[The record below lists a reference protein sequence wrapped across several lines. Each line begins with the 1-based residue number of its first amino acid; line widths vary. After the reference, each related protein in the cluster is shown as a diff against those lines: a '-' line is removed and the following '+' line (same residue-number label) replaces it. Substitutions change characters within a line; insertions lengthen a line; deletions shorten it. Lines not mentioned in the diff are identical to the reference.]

1 MITAIIPS
9 KTDSNVFPCAG
20 AIRAL
25 DPAVEILI
33 VDDGLERIPGEAR
46 SILGAKP
53 FVFAR
58 NVNLGIKDALGLDI
72 DVTTHGSAGPRFIS
86 REPRSTRAVD
96 GVVIMNDDAI
106 LQTAGGLSI
115 LAQTAA
121 EHPEIGIVAA
131 TANNVGNRN
140 QWPAGKVQ
148 RGAVLVDSLGPKVE
162 PGLRFDPR
170 MVCFVC
176 VYIPK
181 ATLERVGLLDERF
194 VGYGFDD
201 DDYCKRIRD
210 AGLRIAIT
218 DDVFVDH
225 GSLKSTYRGEPT
237 TPANLQ
243 QNAAIYRAKWGE
255 DNWGR
260 R

>member
-9 KTDSNVFPCAG
+9 KTSSNLFPCVE
-20 AIRAL
+20 AILAL
-25 DPAVEILI
+25 DPAVDVLV
-33 VDDGLERIPGEAR
+33 VDDGLDRIPGEAR

-53 FVFAR
+53 FIFAR
-58 NVNLGIKDALGLDI
+58 NVNLGIRGALDRG
-72 DVTTHGSAGPRFIS
+72 A
-86 REPRSTRAVD
+86 D

-106 LQTAGGLSI
+106 LKTAGGLSI
-115 LAQTAA
+115 LAQIAA
-121 EHPEIGIVAA
+121 DAPEIGIVAS
-131 TANNVGNRN
+131 TCNNVGNRN
-140 QWPAGKVQ
+140 QWPVGKVQ
-148 RGAVLVDSLGPKVE
+148 MFGKLVDSLPGTKTA

-176 VYIPK
+176 VYVPRRTID
-181 ATLERVGLLDERF
+181 RVGLLDERF

-210 AGLRIAIT
+210 AGFKIAIT

-225 GSLKSTYRGEPT
+225 GSLRSTFRGDPR

-243 QNAAIYRAKWGE
+243 QNSAIYREKWGE

-260 R
+260 K